1 MQSFRTEIENPVV
14 EKDIIELERKIHL
27 FKDGKLDEDKFRSL
41 RLARGVYGQRQSGVQ
56 MIRIKLPYGK
66 TKVNQL
72 LRIADVADEYSTGK
86 LHITTRQ
93 DIQIHYVSLDR
104 TPQLWADLEKDDVT
118 LREAC
123 GNTVRNITAS
133 ALAGVDKNEPF
144 DVSPYAHAMF
154 EFFLR
159 NPISQEMGRKVKIA
173 FSSNEED
180 SAYTFIHDIGFIAK
194 TRIVD
199 GEEQRGFKVVIAG
212 GLGAQPYLAQSV
224 YDFLPEDAIIPY
236 SEALVRV
243 FDKHGERAR
252 RNKARLKY
260 LVKKI
265 GVEEFQRLVELE
277 RKALKYQT
285 FHIDPSTYEETKKP
299 EPLSEI
305 VDVEVD
311 AEAYDKWFKSNV
323 IAQKQAGYYA
333 VNVRLLTGDF
343 TTTQARALAKIVERL
358 ASDEIRFTIGQ
369 GFVIKFVPEANLK
382 AIYSALDEL
391 GFAEPG
397 ADSTHDVTACPG
409 TDTCNLGIANSTGVA
424 GALEEVL
431 KQDYPDYIY
440 NKNLKIKIS
449 GCMNSCG
456 QHSMAAIGFHGSAIK
471 VKKGILPATQILLGG
486 GVVGDGAGR
495 VSDKIVKIPS
505 KRAPLALKTILN
517 DYEAHANEGE
527 YHIDY
532 YQRQGK
538 PYFYELLKSLAS
550 TDNLVDTDFI
560 DWGHEE
566 TFKTEIG
573 VGECAGVT
581 IDLVATLLLESEERL
596 AEATDALAGSS
607 YSDSIYHTYSALVNT
622 AKALL
627 VSEGLKTNTQA
638 GIIKDFDEKYPE
650 KGHFSLEKSF
660 QETVYAMNENKPTKD
675 FAQSYLKLSKQ
686 FVRDAF
692 ILREKKDEQSS
703 N

>member
-1 MQSFRTEIENPVV
+1 MQSFRTEIENPIV
-14 EKDIIELERKIHL
+14 EKDIIELERKIRL

-66 TKVNQL
+66 TKLNQL

-104 TPQLWADLEKDDVT
+104 TPELWADLERDDVT

-123 GNTVRNITAS
+123 GNTVRNVTAS

-144 DVSPYAHAMF
+144 DVSPYAHALF

-194 TRIVD
+194 VREVD
-199 GEEQRGFKVVIAG
+199 GVEQRGFKVVIAG
-212 GLGAQPYLAQSV
+212 GLGGQPHLAETV
-224 YDFLPEDAIIPY
+224 YEFLPQEDIIPY
-236 SEALVRV
+236 SEAVVRV
-243 FDKHGERAR
+243 FDRHGERAR

-265 GVEEFQRLVELE
+265 GVEEFQRLVTLE
-277 RKALKYQT
+277 QKALKYQK
-285 FHIDPSTYEETKKP
+285 FDIDHESYEECKRP
-299 EPLSEI
+299 EPLAEVPA
-305 VDVEVD
+305 VDVD
-311 AEAYDKWFKSNV
+311 AEVYQKWLDSNV
-323 IAQKQAGYYA
+323 VAQKQDGYYA
-333 VNVRLLTGDF
+333 VSVRLLNGDF

-369 GFVIKFVPEANLK
+369 GFIIKFVPEANLK
-382 AIYSALDEL
+382 VLYSELDGL

-424 GALEEVL
+424 SALEDVL
-431 KQDYPDYIY
+431 KHDYPEYIY

-486 GVVGDGAGR
+486 GVLGDGAGR
-495 VSDKIVKIPS
+495 ISDKIVKIPT

-517 DYEAHANEGE
+517 DYEDHANEGE
-527 YHIDY
+527 YHVDY
-532 YQRQGK
+532 YLRQGK
-538 PYFYELLKSLAS
+538 PYFYELLKGLAS
-550 TDNLVDTDFI
+550 TDDLVDSDFV

-596 AEATDALAGSS
+596 ADATDAFDNAV

-638 GIIKDFDEKYPE
+638 SIIKDFDEKYPE
-650 KGHFSLEKSF
+650 KAHFSLEKSF
-660 QETVYAMNENKPTKD
+660 QEAVYAMNDNAPSKD
-675 FAQSYLKLSKQ
+675 FAQTYLAMAKQ
-686 FVRDAF
+686 FVKEAF
-692 ILREKKDEQSS
+692 VLRENKEE
-703 N
+703 

>member
-1 MQSFRTEIENPVV
+1 MQSFRTELENTVV
-14 EKDIIELERKIHL
+14 EKDIIELERKIRL

-104 TPQLWADLEKDDVT
+104 TPQLWAELEKDDVT

-123 GNTVRNITAS
+123 GNTVRNVTAS
-133 ALAGVDKNEPF
+133 ALAGVEKDEPF

-154 EFFLR
+154 DFFLR

-194 TRIVD
+194 TKTVD
-199 GEEQRGFKVVIAG
+199 NIEYRGFKVVIAG
-212 GLGAQPYLAQSV
+212 GLGAQPYLAHTV
-224 YDFLPEDAIIPY
+224 YDFLPEDLIIPY

-277 RKALKYQT
+277 RKALRYQT
-285 FHIDPSTYEETKKP
+285 FHIDHEAYEECNRP
-299 EPLSEI
+299 EPLAEEVS
-305 VDVEVD
+305 VEVD
-311 AEAYDKWFKSNV
+311 TVDYKKWFDSNV
-323 IAQKQAGYYA
+323 VAQKQSGYYA

-343 TTTQARALAKIVERL
+343 TTTQARSLAKIIQKL
-358 ASDEIRFTIGQ
+358 ASDEIRFTIAQ

-382 AIYSALDEL
+382 LLYKELDKL

-424 GALEEVL
+424 GVLENVL
-431 KQDYPDYIY
+431 RDDYPDYIY

-456 QHSMAAIGFHGSAIK
+456 QHSMAAIGYHGSAIK
-471 VKKGILPATQILLGG
+471 VKQRILPAVQILLGG
-486 GVVGDGAGR
+486 GVLSDGEGR
-495 VSDKIVKIPS
+495 ISDKIVKIPS
-505 KRAPLALKTILN
+505 KRVALSLKTILD
-517 DYEAHANEGE
+517 DYETHSNEGE

-538 PYFYELLKSLAS
+538 AYFYDLLKGLAS
-550 TDNLVDTDFI
+550 TDDLVDTDFI
-560 DWGHEE
+560 DWGREE
-566 TFKTEIG
+566 YFKTEVG

-581 IDLVATLLLESEERL
+581 IDLVATLLLESEERIASAIEAL
-596 AEATDALAGSS
+596 EAEAYA
-607 YSDSIYHTYSALVNT
+607 DSIYHTYSSLVNT

-638 GIIKDFDEKYPE
+638 MIIKDFDEKYPN
-650 KGHFSLEKSF
+650 KAHFKLEKSF
-660 QETVYAMNENKPTKD
+660 QETTYAINENEPTKD
-675 FAQSYLKLSKQ
+675 FALSYLAFAKE
-686 FVRDAF
+686 FVKDAF
-692 ILREKKDEQSS
+692 VLREQKDEQA

>member
-72 LRIADVADEYSTGK
+72 RRIADVADEYSTGK

-133 ALAGVDKNEPF
+133 AMAGVDKNEPF
-144 DVSPYAHAMF
+144 DISPYAHAMF

-194 TRIVD
+194 TRNVD
-199 GEEQRGFKVVIAG
+199 GVEQRGFKVVIAG

-277 RKALKYQT
+277 RKSLKYQT
-285 FHIDPSTYEETKKP
+285 FHIDPDTYEETKRP
-299 EPLSEI
+299 ESLTET
-305 VDVEVD
+305 VDVDVD
-311 AEAYDKWFKSNV
+311 ADAYDKWFKSNV
-323 IAQKQAGYYA
+323 VAQKQDGYYA

-382 AIYSALDEL
+382 AIYSALDGL

-495 VSDKIVKIPS
+495 VSEKIVKIPS
-505 KRAPLALKTILN
+505 KRAPQALKTILKN
-517 DYEAHANEGE
+517 
-527 YHIDY
+527 
-532 YQRQGK
+532 
-538 PYFYELLKSLAS
+538 
-550 TDNLVDTDFI
+550 
-560 DWGHEE
+560 
-566 TFKTEIG
+566 
-573 VGECAGVT
+573 
-581 IDLVATLLLESEERL
+581 
-596 AEATDALAGSS
+596 
-607 YSDSIYHTYSALVNT
+607 
-622 AKALL
+622 
-627 VSEGLKTNTQA
+627 
-638 GIIKDFDEKYPE
+638 
-650 KGHFSLEKSF
+650 
-660 QETVYAMNENKPTKD
+660 
-675 FAQSYLKLSKQ
+675 
-686 FVRDAF
+686 
-692 ILREKKDEQSS
+692 
-703 N
+703 